1 MNNLHL
7 SHENPSCGPRER
19 LRQAVFLE
27 NAISATKDKMSL
39 RISALA
45 DFIFLGNFGQ
55 KGLKLEIIF
64 SYHSG
69 KI

>member
-27 NAISATKDKMSL
+27 NAITKDKMSL

-45 DFIFLGNFGQ
+45 DFIFLGNFG
-55 KGLKLEIIF
+55 
-64 SYHSG
+64 
-69 KI
+69 